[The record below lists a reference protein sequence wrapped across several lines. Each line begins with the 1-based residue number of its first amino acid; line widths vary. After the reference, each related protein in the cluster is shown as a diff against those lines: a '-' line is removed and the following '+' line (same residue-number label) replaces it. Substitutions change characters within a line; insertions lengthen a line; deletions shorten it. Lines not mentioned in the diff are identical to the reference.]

1 MTTTITPEKIA
12 AAMDEA
18 NENTDAKKTDVS
30 TETPKKSEATKTG
43 ANDSDAAASRKRLG
57 KAVAGKISGLRERPI
72 SLQQLVIGVAAI
84 VLVAAIVIL
93 SWQLIAKSDEVSSMQ
108 AAQADSAHAEQVAL
122 DYATGAAKMDYQNPA
137 EWQQRLVKGTTPELG
152 DRLRKA
158 STSMEQLIKPM
169 QWTSTSEKL
178 TAKVTSVTDGVYQV
192 AAFVSVYTKNVQA
205 PDGIESTATY
215 KMTIDS
221 NNDWVITEISG
232 IPTSLGGDT
241 SAANAA
247 QPK

>member
-1 MTTTITPEKIA
+1 MTTITPEKIA

-18 NENTDAKKTDVS
+18 NENADAAENTGA
-30 TETPKKSEATKTG
+30 ATKPR
-43 ANDSDAAASRKRLG
+43 AS
-57 KAVAGKISGLRERPI
+57 KASATKVVEPEPAPATSVKARIAGLRSRPI
-72 SLQQLVIGVAAI
+72 SLQQLVTGIAALVLVVAI
-84 VLVAAIVIL
+84 VVL
-93 SWQLIAKSDEVSSMQ
+93 SWQLIAKSDDLSSMQ
-108 AAQADSAHAEQVAL
+108 QAQADRAHAEQVAL
-122 DYATGAAKMDYQNPA
+122 DYATGAAKMDYQDPA
-137 EWQQRLVKGTTPELG
+137 QWQGRLTKGTTPELA

-178 TAKVTSVTDGVYQV
+178 TAQVQSVKDGVYQV

-221 NNDWVITEISG
+221 NNNWVITEISG

-241 SAANAA
+241 SANNAA
-247 QPK
+247 APK